1 MRISTSSYEA
11 LHIFTKDHKIL
22 LQFELVSVKGLV
34 QVNQSLQPKMIFK
47 IVIIIKIII

>member
-11 LHIFTKDHKIL
+11 LHIYKIL
-22 LQFELVSVKGLV
+22 LQFELVSMKGLV
-34 QVNQSLQPKMIFK
+34 PVNQSLQPKMIFK